1 MDVIVQFCLQNVP
14 VLSLFSSYTP
24 HEKLA
29 RHTVACA
36 TVQCV
41 HYYSSGRL
49 YAVEIPDELYM
60 IFPQKMEKNGENSRV
75 CSL

>member
-1 MDVIVQFCLQNVP
+1 MDVFVQLCLQNVP

-41 HYYSSGRL
+41 HYYYSSSGRL

-60 IFPQKMEKNGENSRV
+60 IFPQKNGKKW
-75 CSL
+75 